1 LNSIRLLALVV
12 GLIFAASAGSDSA
25 KHDHSAHAAG
35 VTLTAS

>member
-1 LNSIRLLALVV
+1 VVVALLALVV

-25 KHDHSAHAAG
+25 EHDHSARAAG